1 MDFSQI
7 TNDLFI
13 GTMPI
18 ATDYE
23 TLRDLGVRLVIN
35 MRFLRGPQPDL
46 HPEALNFLWLRT
58 IDSPIILVPVQ
69 KLIQGTKAA
78 LETIRNGGKVFTL
91 RQGTSSQCGDGR
103 SNFDCAGTYP
113 RNCDTAYQKTTAH
126 CRSWHVLYPQPDFS
140 VRNALAKRIPKA
152 LNLRNSAFYF
162 CSCRAAGYYPCQSRL

>member
-69 KLIQGTKAA
+69 KLLQGTHAA
-78 LETIRNGGKVFTL
+78 LETIRNGGKVYSHCAKGRHRSVAMGAAILIAQGQTPEAAMQLIQKQRPIADPGIFYIRSRIL
-91 RQGTSSQCGDGR
+91 RFARQW
-103 SNFDCAGTYP
+103 
-113 RNCDTAYQKTTAH
+113 QKEF
-126 CRSWHVLYPQPDFS
+126 R
-140 VRNALAKRIPKA
+140 
-152 LNLRNSAFYF
+152 
-162 CSCRAAGYYPCQSRL
+162 RL